1 AANRGRPTPENL
13 WHAILFYTV
22 GDATRSAL
30 AAGGAP
36 GYVPYAVRNGV
47 YDRGMKGYPPALEI
61 AWQPYLDGKT
71 DFASALRAVIDALP
85 APQETR

>member
-1 AANRGRPTPENL
+1 
-13 WHAILFYTV
+13 
-22 GDATRSAL
+22 
-30 AAGGAP
+30 
-36 GYVPYAVRNGV
+36 
-47 YDRGMKGYPPALEI
+47 MKGYPPALEI